1 MFQVSSSHVKAR
13 FKERNQRVSE
23 GCRTLKQYYIAQNSE
38 AAVKEHLV
46 IDRKKNI
53 VYCAIE
59 KIGCT
64 FWKRIFQILSGWRNV
79 SDPFS
84 IKGIHAYEGYQ
95 TAKRLPFDK
104 IHQILRVSKKFM
116 FVREPFERLV
126 SGYADKLYSPN
137 AAYWNFIG
145 RYIVTNFRE
154 KPTNLSLE
162 CGHDVTFEEFVK
174 YFIYSQNTNEHR
186 DAHFVPSFEHCRPCE
201 IDYDY
206 IGKMETFK
214 EDTFQI
220 IKELNLDNVV
230 HFSDFQNE
238 TDVDAII
245 DTVDYVYS
253 MKRAVE
259 RCMTLPMALFRA
271 FKKLQIRGIISK
283 YIEFP
288 YDITKQEEISPME
301 FKQFLLDAHSRS
313 GDPKERKKNR
323 EEAFLEA
330 YSRVSPLLLDRLK
343 HALLIDT
350 VLFGYEE
357 LPQKIKALGNK
368 TPYNENFR
376 YFMM

>member
-1 MFQVSSSHVKAR
+1 M
-13 FKERNQRVSE
+13 
-23 GCRTLKQYYIAQNSE
+23 
-38 AAVKEHLV
+38 
-46 IDRKKNI
+46 
-53 VYCAIE
+53 YCAIE

-79 SDPFS
+79 TNPFS

-104 IHQILRVSKKFM
+104 IHQILMQSSKFM
-116 FVREPFERLV
+116 FVREPFERLL

-154 KPTNLSLE
+154 KPSNLSLE
-162 CGHDVTFEEFVK
+162 CGHDITFEEFVK

-201 IDYDY
+201 IQYDY
-206 IGKMETFK
+206 VGKMETFK

-220 IKELNLDNVV
+220 MKELKLEDQV

-238 TDVDAII
+238 TETDAII

-253 MKRAVE
+253 MKRAIE
-259 RCMTLPMALFRA
+259 RCTTLPNALFRS
-271 FKKLQIRGIISK
+271 FRKLQIRGIISK
-283 YIEFP
+283 DITFP
-288 YDITKQEEISPME
+288 YDTTKQLEISPIE
-301 FKQFLLDAHSRS
+301 FKKFLLNAHAKS
-313 GDPKERKKNR
+313 GDRSQRKKNR

-330 YSRVSPLLLDRLK
+330 YSKISPLLLSRLK
-343 HALLIDT
+343 RTLLIDT

-357 LPQKIKALGNK
+357 LPKKIVALGNE
-368 TPYNENFR
+368 TPHNDNFR
-376 YFMM
+376 YFVM